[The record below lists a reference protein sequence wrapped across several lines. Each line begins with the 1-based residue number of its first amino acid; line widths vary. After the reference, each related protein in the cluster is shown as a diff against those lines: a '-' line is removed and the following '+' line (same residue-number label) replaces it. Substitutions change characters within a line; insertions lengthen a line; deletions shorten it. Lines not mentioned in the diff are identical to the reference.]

1 MATKP
6 RIKKPAIAPV
16 HRSLRTATRDDL
28 ATIDSMLLRFDLNR
42 VEDYKV
48 FLRVQHA
55 AMIKLQDEWRNE
67 DFEDFSQMLEGLSS
81 DLNAL
86 GVVVECPR
94 PITAKIA
101 NFSKGLGIAYVIRSL
116 RLAAA
121 PLRRDIVAPFPA
133 AYLDFTPA
141 LPWQAFVRELESIG
155 DNATV
160 KLEAVQAA
168 RRAGGAFVSEY
179 LRLAD
184 LIELP
189 RKFGKF
195 NLPLRALANAS
206 DDEPAY
212 E

>member
-6 RIKKPAIAPV
+6 RIRKPPIAPV

-28 ATIDSMLLRFDLNR
+28 ATIDRMLLRFDLNR

-55 AMIKLQDEWRNE
+55 AMSRLQDDWRVEDVE
-67 DFEDFSQMLEGLSS
+67 DFTQMLKGLSS
-81 DLNAL
+81 DLKAL
-86 GVVVECPR
+86 EVAVDGQR
-94 PITAKIA
+94 PITGKVT
-101 NFSKGLGIAYVIRSL
+101 NVSKGLGIAYVIRSL

-121 PLRRDIVAPFPA
+121 PLRRDIVAPFPT
-133 AYLDFTPA
+133 AYLDFIPT
-141 LPWQAFVRELESIG
+141 LPWQAFVRELELIG
-155 DNATV
+155 DNAIL

-179 LRLAD
+179 LRLGD

-189 RKFGKF
+189 RNFGQF
-195 NLPLRALANAS
+195 NLPLRALPNAP

-212 E
+212 